1 MGGMITAERIASLIK
16 DAPAWAL
23 IGLAAPGENL
33 RAAAQLQVAQHIY
46 SGLFQPVAAEAI
58 QIPLP
63 W

>member
-1 MGGMITAERIASLIK
+1 MDGMITAERIASLIG

-23 IGLAAPGENL
+23 SGLDAPGEGL
-33 RAAAQLQVAQHIY
+33 RAAAQLEVARHVY
-46 SGLFQPVAAEAI
+46 SGLFQPVTASAT